1 MARLDLALEH
11 RWLKELKQKESLPKR
26 ILIAFSGGVDS
37 VVLGE
42 VLHKWQRYLKM
53 EIAVAHIDHGH
64 SSSVRQRNYRAKA
77 KRFARAWSRR
87 HNFEFFTAKPVGR
100 LKSEADYRKFRHES
114 LRRLAFE
121 HGYDVV
127 AFAHHADDLLETRVL
142 RLIRGSGPQGLRAM
156 AVRRGWLWRPLLSWT
171 RLEIETYAKARSL
184 KWIDDPSNAET
195 DALRNWLRH
204 DWLPQLE
211 ARKPGAL
218 KALSRSL
225 ELLSSA
231 EVPFSVGPY
240 VGLRRQDVKG
250 MSSLRR
256 QRIVARYLTILGL
269 HDFSHTHVREIL
281 KRIDTRRKDLKF
293 ALLGHEFRL
302 TPDLLWASRV

>member
-11 RWLKELKQKESLPKR
+11 RWLKELKQKGRLPKR
-26 ILIAFSGGVDS
+26 VLIAFSGGIDS

-42 VLHKWQRYLKM
+42 LLCKWRRYLKM

-64 SSSVRQRNYRAKA
+64 SPSEKQRRYRAQA

-87 HNFEFFTAKPVGR
+87 HELEFFTAKASGS
-100 LKSEADYRKFRHES
+100 LESEADFRKFRHES
-114 LRRLAFE
+114 LRQLALE
-121 HGYDVV
+121 YGADVV

-142 RLIRGSGPQGLRAM
+142 RLIRGSGAQGLRAM
-156 AVRRGWLWRPLLSWT
+156 ATRRGWIWRPLLSCT
-171 RLEIETYAKARSL
+171 RAEIEAYAKMRSL

-195 DALRNWLRH
+195 NALRNWLRH

-211 ARKPGAL
+211 AHKPGAL

-225 ELLSSA
+225 EFLASA
-231 EVPFSVGPY
+231 ELPLSVGPY
-240 VGLRRQDVKG
+240 VGLRRQDVRR
-250 MSSLRR
+250 MSAMRR
-256 QRIVARYLTILGL
+256 QRVVARYLTILGL

-281 KRIDTRRKDLKF
+281 KRIDTRQKDLKF